1 MKGVINMRFGLVIAI
16 AMLTL
21 SASFADEGDIVMN
34 FDLITRSPEGDIG
47 YNIQLQGIHLL
58 PGKPF
63 HGDDL
68 GEFDYFL
75 TVSSVEDGKGKL
87 TIEFYQY
94 ESRRKI
100 SDVISEVFAVVDFAL
115 GSPARFEGQS
125 DGFGVDLA
133 FSIDRK

>member
-1 MKGVINMRFGLVIAI
+1 MAI
-16 AMLTL
+16 AMLSL

-34 FDLITRSPEGDIG
+34 FDLITRSPDGDVG
-47 YNIQLQGIHLL
+47 YNLQLQGIHLL

-68 GEFDYFL
+68 GEIDYFL
-75 TVSSVEDGKGKL
+75 TVSSIKDGKGKL

-94 ESRRKI
+94 ESRRKK
-100 SDVISEVFAVVDFAL
+100 SDVTSEVFAVVDFTL

-125 DGFGVDLA
+125 DRFGVDLA
-133 FSIDRK
+133 FNIVKR